1 MAPVRRVR
9 ISVSS
14 VGMNLAMVPRLRSCK
29 KRRCSAR
36 DDRKGE
42 EELAVAWL
50 RASMAMIRATLPQS
64 LRCGQ
69 QTALAS
75 GRDDRRNQEAGL
87 KDQRYM
93 EECGEKAA
101 EC

>member
-1 MAPVRRVR
+1 MD
-9 ISVSS
+9 
-14 VGMNLAMVPRLRSCK
+14 LATVPRLRSGK

-42 EELAVAWL
+42 EEWAVAWL
-50 RASMAMIRATLPQS
+50 RASMAMMRATLPRS
-64 LRCGQ
+64 LRWGQ
-69 QTALAS
+69 QRALAS
-75 GRDDRRNQEAGL
+75 GRDERRNQEAGL